1 VACLG
6 RVKMGRMRGL
16 RERLLAWFEK
26 QARDL
31 PWRRTSDPYR
41 IWISEIMLQQT
52 RVAAVIP
59 YYERFLKRFP
69 DVRALA
75 SAEESEVLAL
85 WSGLGYYNRARNLLR
100 AARMI
105 HESGRFPRSY
115 EELRSLPGAGEYT
128 AAAIASIAFGEP
140 RAVVD
145 GNVRRVLSRLSCGA
159 EDTAGLAQRL
169 LDRQR
174 PGDFNQALME
184 LGAEVCQPRSP
195 RCDVCPVE
203 RYCEARKQGR
213 QTEFPDRRPRAPRQ
227 RLRLTLALVRR
238 RGGILFVPENGFWNL
253 PQPCELVG
261 FDKGREV
268 GRFRHSI
275 LNRVYD
281 VTVVEAKVGKAPAGS
296 RVLRPPEWARLPL
309 ATLARKALAIWVRE
323 NGPET
328 H

>member
-1 VACLG
+1 
-6 RVKMGRMRGL
+6 MSGL
-16 RERLLAWFEK
+16 RKRLLAWFER

-31 PWRRTSDPYR
+31 PWRRTRDPYR
-41 IWISEIMLQQT
+41 IWVSEIMLQQT
-52 RVAAVIP
+52 RVAAVVP
-59 YYERFLKRFP
+59 YYERFLERFP
-69 DVRALA
+69 DVVCWLR
-75 SAEESEVLAL
+75 AEESEVLAL
-85 WSGLGYYNRARNLLR
+85 WSGLGYYSRARNLLR

-115 EELRSLPGAGEYT
+115 EELRSLPGVGEYT

-159 EDTAGLAQRL
+159 EDPARLAQKL

-184 LGAEVCQPRSP
+184 LGAEVCRPRSP
-195 RCDVCPVE
+195 RCDVCPVA
-203 RYCEARKQGR
+203 RYCQGRRQGR
-213 QTEFPDRRPRAPRQ
+213 QSEFPERRPRAPRQ

-238 RGGILFVPENGFWNL
+238 RGGILFVQENGFWNL
-253 PQPCELVG
+253 PQAGALVDFG
-261 FDKGREV
+261 KGREV

-275 LNRVYD
+275 LNRDYE
-281 VTVVEAKVGKAPAGS
+281 VTVVEGKLGKAPTGS
-296 RVLRPPEWARLPL
+296 RTLRPQEWSRLPL

-323 NGPET
+323 TGPET

>member
-1 VACLG
+1 
-6 RVKMGRMRGL
+6 MSGL
-16 RERLLAWFEK
+16 RKRLLAWFERR
-26 QARDL
+26 ARDL

-41 IWISEIMLQQT
+41 IWVSEIMLQQT

-59 YYERFLKRFP
+59 YYERFLERFP
-69 DVRALA
+69 DVRMLA

-85 WSGLGYYNRARNLLR
+85 WSGLGYYSRARNLLR

-115 EELRSLPGAGEYT
+115 EEFRSLPGVGEYT

-159 EDTAGLAQRL
+159 EDPARLAQKL

-184 LGAEVCQPRSP
+184 LGAEVCRPRSP
-195 RCDVCPVE
+195 RCDVCPVA
-203 RYCEARKQGR
+203 RYCQARRQGR
-213 QTEFPDRRPRAPRQ
+213 QSEFPERRPRAPRQ
-227 RLRLTLALVRR
+227 RLRLTLALVKR
-238 RGGILFVPENGFWNL
+238 RGGILFVQENGFWNL
-253 PQPCELVG
+253 PQAGALVDFG
-261 FDKGREV
+261 KGREV

-275 LNRVYD
+275 LNRDYE
-281 VTVVEAKVGKAPAGS
+281 VTVVEGKLGKTPAGS
-296 RVLRPPEWARLPL
+296 RTLPPEEWARLPL

-323 NGPET
+323 TGPET

>member
-1 VACLG
+1 M
-6 RVKMGRMRGL
+6 RVFRR
-16 RERLLAWFEK
+16 RLMEWFDEK
-26 QARDL
+26 ARDL
-31 PWRRTSDPYR
+31 PWRRTRDPYR
-41 IWISEIMLQQT
+41 IWVSEIMLQQT

-59 YYERFLKRFP
+59 YYERFLERFP

-85 WSGLGYYNRARNLLR
+85 WSGLGYYSRARNLLR

-105 HESGRFPRSY
+105 HESERFPRSY
-115 EELRSLPGAGEYT
+115 EELRALPGVGVYT

-159 EDTAGLAQRL
+159 EDPAGLAQRL

-203 RYCEARKQGR
+203 RYCQARKQGR
-213 QTEFPDRRPRAPRQ
+213 QSEFPERRPRPPRQ
-227 RLRLTLALVRR
+227 RLRLTLALVSR
-238 RGGILFVPENGFWNL
+238 RGGILFVQENGFWNL
-253 PQPCELVG
+253 PQLGGLTG

-275 LNRVYD
+275 LNRDYE
-281 VTVVEAKVGKAPAGS
+281 VTVVEGKLGEAPAGS
-296 RVLRPPEWARLPL
+296 RNLRPQEWARLPL
-309 ATLARKALAIWVRE
+309 ATLARKALAIWLRKA
-323 NGPET
+323 GPET

>member
-1 VACLG
+1 
-6 RVKMGRMRGL
+6 MSGL
-16 RERLLAWFEK
+16 RKRLLAWFER

-31 PWRRTSDPYR
+31 PWRRTRDPYR
-41 IWISEIMLQQT
+41 IWVSEIMLQQT
-52 RVAAVIP
+52 RVAAVVP
-59 YYERFLKRFP
+59 YYERFLERFP
-69 DVRALA
+69 DVRMLA

-85 WSGLGYYNRARNLLR
+85 WSGLGYYSRARNLLR

-115 EELRSLPGAGEYT
+115 EELRSLPGVGEYT

-159 EDTAGLAQRL
+159 EDPARLAQKL

-184 LGAEVCQPRSP
+184 LGAEVCRPRSP
-195 RCDVCPVE
+195 RCDVCPVA
-203 RYCEARKQGR
+203 RYCQGRRQGR
-213 QTEFPDRRPRAPRQ
+213 QSEFPERRPRAPRQ
-227 RLRLTLALVRR
+227 RLRLTLALVKR
-238 RGGILFVPENGFWNL
+238 RGGILFVQENGFWNL
-253 PQPCELVG
+253 PQAGALVDFG
-261 FDKGREV
+261 KGREV

-275 LNRVYD
+275 LNRDYE
-281 VTVVEAKVGKAPAGS
+281 VTVVEGKLGKAPTGS
-296 RVLRPPEWARLPL
+296 RTLRPQEWSRLPL

-323 NGPET
+323 TGPET